1 MSSMSRDAT
10 ERDAPALVEVINR
23 AYRVE
28 DFFIDGDRT
37 DVADVRARMSR
48 PGAGFLVIDGE
59 APGTLAAAVYLE
71 RRGDRGYFGLLS
83 VDPAAQRRGL
93 GRRLVD
99 TAEDW
104 CRAHGCVALDLDV
117 VNLRVELPGFYC
129 AMGFAPVGTAPF
141 KDVHKLK
148 RPAEMVLMSK
158 SLVG

>member
-10 ERDAPALVEVINR
+10 ERDVPALVEVINR

-37 DVADVRARMSR
+37 DAADVQARMSR

-59 APGTLAAAVYLE
+59 APGTLAAA
-71 RRGDRGYFGLLS
+71 
-83 VDPAAQRRGL
+83 
-93 GRRLVD
+93 
-99 TAEDW
+99 
-104 CRAHGCVALDLDV
+104 
-117 VNLRVELPGFYC
+117 
-129 AMGFAPVGTAPF
+129 PF
-141 KDVHKLK
+141 KDMHKLK